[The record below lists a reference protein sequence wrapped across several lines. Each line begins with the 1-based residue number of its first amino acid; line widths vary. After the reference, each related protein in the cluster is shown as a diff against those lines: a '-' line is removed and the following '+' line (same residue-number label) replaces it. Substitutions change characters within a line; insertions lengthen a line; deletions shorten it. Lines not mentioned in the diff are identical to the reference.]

1 MKEDKFSISDEILR
15 PYFALPNVLDGLFAL
30 IEKLFGVQ
38 VEAADGEAPV
48 WHKDVRFFKILEN
61 GEPKVRRASGPP
73 PSGPPVPSRPRPR
86 PVMSTLRYLP
96 EPRTRVPACGSNS
109 DWPEACH
116 VARRGPAAGRRGPP
130 RSG

>member
-1 MKEDKFSISDEILR
+1 MKEDKYSISDEILR

-61 GEPKVRRASGPP
+61 GEPKVRRASVPP
-73 PSGPPVPSRPRPR
+73 PLLRTPPSPP
-86 PVMSTLRYLP
+86 
-96 EPRTRVPACGSNS
+96 
-109 DWPEACH
+109 
-116 VARRGPAAGRRGPP
+116 GPAPGR
-130 RSG
+130 

>member
-1 MKEDKFSISDEILR
+1 MKEDKYSISDEILR

-61 GEPKVRRASGPP
+61 GEPKVRRASVPSP
-73 PSGPPVPSRPRPR
+73 SSGPPRPLPA
-86 PVMSTLRYLP
+86 PPPAGDVNTALST
-96 EPRTRVPACGSNS
+96 
-109 DWPEACH
+109 
-116 VARRGPAAGRRGPP
+116 
-130 RSG
+130 

>member
-61 GEPKVRRASGPP
+61 GEPKVRRASVPPLLRTLPAPP
-73 PSGPPVPSRPRPR
+73 PAGDVNTAL
-86 PVMSTLRYLP
+86 ST
-96 EPRTRVPACGSNS
+96 
-109 DWPEACH
+109 
-116 VARRGPAAGRRGPP
+116 
-130 RSG
+130 

>member
-1 MKEDKFSISDEILR
+1 MKEDKYSISDEILR

-61 GEPKVRRASGPP
+61 GEPKVRRASVPP
-73 PSGPPVPSRPRPR
+73 PPPPDPPVPSRPRPR

-96 EPRTRVPACGSNS
+96 ESRTRVSLPGV
-109 DWPEACH
+109 WI
-116 VARRGPAAGRRGPP
+116 
-130 RSG
+130 

>member
-1 MKEDKFSISDEILR
+1 MKEDKYSISDEILR

-73 PSGPPVPSRPRPR
+73 SSGPPVPSRPRPR

-96 EPRTRVPACGSNS
+96 EPRTRVSLPGV
-109 DWPEACH
+109 WIQ
-116 VARRGPAAGRRGPP
+116 
-130 RSG
+130 